1 MVDLNELVVGDTI
14 SFTSINPT
22 DNVLWQG
29 TITGI
34 CSYDIVQNMRDDLVP
49 YYRAVKK
56 VLHTMEPIDKLQYFT
71 IRYTQGEKIGRLI
84 MAKDWIEPSSIQKI
98 ILNEYFDIRIYDLP
112 KDQAQTIVNLLQAN
126 GFKNSLV

>member
-1 MVDLNELVVGDTI
+1 MLDVNDLAVGDTI

-71 IRYTQGEKIGRLI
+71 IRYNQGEKVGRLI
-84 MAKDWIEPSSIQKI
+84 MAKDWIEPSSIQRI

-112 KDQAQTIVNLLQAN
+112 KEDAQTILNLLQAH